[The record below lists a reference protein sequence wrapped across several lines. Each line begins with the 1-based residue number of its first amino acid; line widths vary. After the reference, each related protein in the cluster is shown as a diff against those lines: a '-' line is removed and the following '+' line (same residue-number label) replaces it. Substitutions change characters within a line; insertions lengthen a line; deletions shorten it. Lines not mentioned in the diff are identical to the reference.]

1 MTDAP
6 ATCDILFR
14 DATIIDGTGAP
25 GRRGDVAVTGDRITG
40 VGDLAATKGG
50 EEIAATGKVVA
61 PGFIDVH
68 THDDRALIDDPDMTP
83 KLSQGVTTVVPGNC
97 GFSLAPLLP
106 DHAADPVF
114 DMMGSPEDLRYPTF
128 GSYLDALDAAPA
140 AINAA
145 PLVGHA
151 TLRAGVMDT
160 MDRAASADEITAMR
174 AKVGEALDSGAIGLS
189 SGLFYPPGQQAPA
202 AELVALLEPLAG
214 TGAVYTT
221 HMRNEDNDV
230 EKSLEE
236 TFDTARQAGV
246 PVVISHH
253 KCAGAANHG
262 RSTAT
267 LDRIEKARQNQ
278 AVGLDAYP
286 YTAGSTV
293 LMSDMVERAERTLV
307 TWSNTVPEAAGR
319 DLAELASE
327 WGIDVLEAA
336 DRVQPA
342 GAIYFMLS
350 EEDVQRI
357 LSYSRT
363 MIGSD
368 GIPHDKHPHP
378 RLWGTFPRILG
389 HYARDLG
396 LFSLEEAVHRMSGLS
411 AETFGIK
418 ERGRVAAGCFADLV
432 LFDPQ
437 TVIDRATFEEP
448 ERAAAGIDMVMVN
461 GSVAYAAGKWTGSR
475 SGRALRRAA

>member
-14 DATIIDGTGAP
+14 DATIVDGTGAP
-25 GRRGDVAVTGDRITG
+25 GRRGDVAVTGDRISG
-40 VGDLAATKGG
+40 VGDLAATTAG

-68 THDDRALIDDPDMTP
+68 THDDRALITDPDMTP

-106 DHAADPVF
+106 EHAKDPVF
-114 DMMGSPEDLRYPTF
+114 ELMGGPDAFLYPTF

-151 TLRAGVMDT
+151 TLRAGAMDT
-160 MDRAASADEITAMR
+160 MDRAATEDEIAAMR
-174 AKVGEALDSGAIGLS
+174 AKVGEALESGAAGFS
-189 SGLFYPPGQQAPA
+189 SGLFYPPGRQAPA
-202 AELVALLEPLAG
+202 AELVALIEPLAG

-221 HMRNEDNDV
+221 HMRNEDDHV
-230 EKSLEE
+230 EDSLEE
-236 TFDTARQAGV
+236 TFETARQAGV

-253 KCAGAANHG
+253 KCAGVTNHG

-267 LDRIEKARQNQ
+267 LGRIEKARQGQ
-278 AVGLDAYP
+278 AIGLDAYP

-293 LMSDMVERAERTLV
+293 LMNELVERAERTII
-307 TWSNTVPEAAGR
+307 TWSNTVTEAAGR
-319 DLAELASE
+319 DLAELAAE
-327 WGIDVLEAA
+327 WGVEILEAA

-342 GAIYFMLS
+342 GAVYFMLS
-350 EEDVQRI
+350 EEDVQSI

-378 RLWGTFPRILG
+378 RLWGTFPRVLG
-389 HYARDLG
+389 HYSRELG
-396 LFSLEEAVHRMSGLS
+396 LFTLEEAVHRMSGLS

-418 ERGRVAAGCFADLV
+418 DRGRVAAGCFADLV
-432 LFDPQ
+432 LFDPE
-437 TVIDRATFEEP
+437 TVIDRATYEQP
-448 ERAAAGIDMVMVN
+448 ERPAAGIDMVLVN

-475 SGRALRRAA
+475 SGRTIRRAA

>member
-1 MTDAP
+1 MTEAP

-14 DATIIDGTGAP
+14 DATVIDGTGAP
-25 GRRGDVAVTGDRITG
+25 GRRGDVAVSGDRIVG
-40 VGDLAATKGG
+40 VGDLAATKAG

-68 THDDRALIDDPDMTP
+68 THDDRALITDPDMTP

-97 GFSLAPLLP
+97 GFSLAPLKP
-106 DHAADPVF
+106 EQATDPVF
-114 DMMGSPEDLRYPTF
+114 ELMGGPAAFLYPTF
-128 GSYLDALDAAPA
+128 GAYLDALDASPA

-145 PLVGHA
+145 PLVGHS
-151 TLRAGVMDT
+151 TLRAGAMDT
-160 MDRAASADEITAMR
+160 MDRAATGDEIAAMR
-174 AKVGEALDSGAIGLS
+174 IQVGEALDSGAIGFS
-189 SGLFYPPGQQAPA
+189 SGLFYPAGRQAPA
-202 AELVALLEPLAG
+202 DEVVALIEPLAG

-221 HMRNEDNDV
+221 HMRNEDDDV
-230 EKSLEE
+230 EISLDE
-236 TFDTARQAGV
+236 TFETARRAGV

-253 KCAGAANHG
+253 KCAGTANHG

-267 LDRIEKARQNQ
+267 LGRIEEARRSQ

-293 LMSDMVERAERTLV
+293 LMSEMVERAERTMI
-307 TWSNTVPEAAGR
+307 TWSNSEPQAAGR
-319 DLAELASE
+319 DLAELAAE
-327 WGIDVLEAA
+327 WGIEVLEAA

-350 EEDVQRI
+350 EDDVQRI
-357 LSYSRT
+357 LAYSRT

-378 RLWGTFPRILG
+378 RLWGTFPRVLG
-389 HYARDLG
+389 HYARELG
-396 LFSLEEAVHRMSGLS
+396 LFPLEEAVHRMSGLS

-418 ERGRVAAGCFADLV
+418 DRGRVEAGCFADLV
-432 LFDPQ
+432 LFDPE

-448 ERAAAGIDMVMVN
+448 LRPAAGIDMVLVN
-461 GSVAYAAGKWTGSR
+461 GSVAFAAGKWTGSR
-475 SGRALRRAA
+475 SGRAIRRAA